1 MEYDLPVAQMARG
14 DDIEGFYVLKSAFSK
29 VANNGKPFLNLTLSD
44 RTGAVDAKV
53 WDYPGPIGAA
63 DEGKVVKIR
72 GSVSE
77 FRGALQVTVE
87 RIRLA
92 GEDDRYD
99 VTALVPTAPIDGE
112 AMYASVEAL
121 LDSITDADY
130 KAVCRELLRRH
141 SESFRTI
148 PAAKSV
154 HHGFLHGLLMHT
166 GNMMQLAG
174 FLAGMY
180 ADTVDRSLLLAG
192 TFAHDLQ
199 KEREFRFSALGLVT
213 DYSVPGQL
221 LGHLVMGAQE
231 AAEVCAARLP
241 GLLRRPDEIPA
252 WVHEG
257 RGERMYAFAQGDFR
271 LAQGRALLLAGDAA
285 AVLGLFHAL
294 LQTPLFDK
302 HRLFF
307 IYAHI
312 FLAAAHAM
320 LDAREKALES
330 LRAALDA
337 ALPDDVLMPFV
348 ENADLVLLLLLAPQE
363 TRHEDGVRRILAL
376 AEPWLRH
383 LGLPG
388 TRASEIPF
396 GLSVKQYEIAR
407 LAAEGRTGPE
417 IACRVGL
424 GLNTVKTH
432 LKTVYRKCGANNRPE
447 LRRLL
452 HGEK

>member
-112 AMYASVEAL
+112 AMYASVVVDPEQVRAAQYAVEHGMVEAL

-166 GNMMQLAG
+166 GNMMQLAD

-231 AAEVCAARLP
+231 IAEIAKELDVP
-241 GLLRRPDEIPA
+241 E
-252 WVHEG
+252 EKS
-257 RGERMYAFAQGDFR
+257 
-271 LAQGRALLLAGDAA
+271 
-285 AVLGLFHAL
+285 VL
-294 LQTPLFDK
+294 
-302 HRLFF
+302 
-307 IYAHI
+307 
-312 FLAAAHAM
+312 
-320 LDAREKALES
+320 
-330 LRAALDA
+330 
-337 ALPDDVLMPFV
+337 
-348 ENADLVLLLLLAPQE
+348 
-363 TRHEDGVRRILAL
+363 
-376 AEPWLRH
+376 LRH
-383 LGLPG
+383 LV
-388 TRASEIPF
+388 
-396 GLSVKQYEIAR
+396 LS
-407 LAAEGRTGPE
+407 
-417 IACRVGL
+417 
-424 GLNTVKTH
+424 H
-432 LKTVYRKCGANNRPE
+432 
-447 LRRLL
+447 
-452 HGEK
+452 HGEPEFGAAVRPVCAESELLSYIDMIDSRMEIYREVLGATPLGGFSDRVFALDGKKLYHHE

>member
-1 MEYDLPVAQMARG
+1 MEYNKCIADMLPGMDV
-14 DDIEGFYVLKSAFSK
+14 EGFYILRAAALKTTNS
-29 VANNGKPFLNLTLSD
+29 GKPFLSGTICD
-44 RTGAVDAKV
+44 RTGSMEIKL
-53 WDYPGPIGAA
+53 WDYSGPIGARPE
-63 DEGKVVKIR
+63 DTGRVVKIR

-92 GEDDRYD
+92 GEGDRYD

-166 GNMMQLAG
+166 GNMMQLAD

-231 AAEVCAARLP
+231 IAEIAKELDVPEEKSVLLQHLVLSHHGEPEFGAAVRPVCAESE
-241 GLLRRPDEIPA
+241 LLSYIDMIDSRMEIYREVLAPLKA
-252 WVHEG
+252 
-257 RGERMYAFAQGDFR
+257 GEFSQRVF
-271 LAQGRALLLAGDAA
+271 
-285 AVLGLFHAL
+285 
-294 LQTPLFDK
+294 
-302 HRLFF
+302 
-307 IYAHI
+307 
-312 FLAAAHAM
+312 
-320 LDAREKALES
+320 
-330 LRAALDA
+330 ALD
-337 ALPDDVLMPFV
+337 
-348 ENADLVLLLLLAPQE
+348 N
-363 TRHEDGVRRILAL
+363 RR
-376 AEPWLRH
+376 
-383 LGLPG
+383 
-388 TRASEIPF
+388 
-396 GLSVKQYEIAR
+396 
-407 LAAEGRTGPE
+407 
-417 IACRVGL
+417 
-424 GLNTVKTH
+424 
-432 LKTVYRKCGANNRPE
+432 VYK
-447 LRRLL
+447 
-452 HGEK
+452 HQ